1 LDEAKKDLKESK
13 TNLNSEQR
21 MLRFLEKRLAEDNY
35 SLRVPHLVQ
44 VKKKHLKK
52 IVQIW
57 IPHLIQVK
65 ENLKNNQ

>member
-44 VKKKHLKK
+44 VKKN
-52 IVQIW
+52 I
-57 IPHLIQVK
+57 
-65 ENLKNNQ
+65 

>member
-44 VKKKHLKK
+44 VKKTFEEDSSNMDTTPNTSKRKF
-52 IVQIW
+52 
-57 IPHLIQVK
+57 
-65 ENLKNNQ
+65 

>member
-1 LDEAKKDLKESK
+1 MDEAKKDLKESK

-44 VKKKHLKK
+44 VKKTFEEDSSNMDTTPNTSKRKF
-52 IVQIW
+52 
-57 IPHLIQVK
+57 
-65 ENLKNNQ
+65 EE

>member
-44 VKKKHLKK
+44 VKKTFEEDSSNMDTTPNTSKK
-52 IVQIW
+52 NIW
-57 IPHLIQVK
+57 RR
-65 ENLKNNQ
+65 

>member
-44 VKKKHLKK
+44 VKKTFEEDSSNMDTTPNTSKRKF
-52 IVQIW
+52 
-57 IPHLIQVK
+57 
-65 ENLKNNQ
+65 EE